1 MTALVLGTAQ
11 FGAGYGITNAT
22 GRIDDAAVGEILGI
36 ARSGG
41 IDLFDTAA
49 DYGDSQAR
57 LGKLNAGAARYIT
70 KFSLP
75 SDLSAPID
83 SQAIF
88 GRSARDLQASTLHGV
103 LFHRV
108 SDLVDARFPQAVEVL
123 RDARDAGTVTRI
135 GVSIYD
141 ERDLESAI
149 AVFPDLDLLQI
160 PGNLID
166 RRLLEHPAVGQLK
179 SSGVDIHVRSAFLQ
193 GLILAAPETLPGYFA
208 PLRSA
213 LKALAA
219 IAAEQET
226 TVLELALRFL
236 KNHDTA
242 DGVLVGATS
251 AGEISSIIDAWNGT
265 LDRSIEFEADVP
277 DDILDP
283 RGWPQQKVIS

>member
-57 LGKLNAGAARYIT
+57 LGKLNAGGARYIT

-88 GRSARDLQASTLHGV
+88 GRSAQDLQASTLHGV

-108 SDLVDARFPQAVEVL
+108 CDLVDARFPQAVEVL

-141 ERDLESAI
+141 ERDLESSI

-179 SSGVDIHVRSAFLQ
+179 SSGVEIHVRSAFLQ

-219 IAAEQET
+219 TAAEQET